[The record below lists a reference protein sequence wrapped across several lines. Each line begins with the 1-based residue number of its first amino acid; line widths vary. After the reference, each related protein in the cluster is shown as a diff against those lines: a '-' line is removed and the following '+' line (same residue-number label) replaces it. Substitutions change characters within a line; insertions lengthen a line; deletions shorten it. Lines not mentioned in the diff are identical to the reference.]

1 MFVCCCFFHEHIQEI
16 KKVGKELG
24 IVPTVIRDEEL
35 KTRGFGGG
43 SGLFL
48 ADPGLRSSPGYL
60 GGRGAPGCTVCRPK
74 LRPKLR
80 PEGTQPASS
89 PEARPWEADHLW
101 GREEAAIQILIQ
113 ILEASGSKASPAH
126 SLCSLPHA
134 AVLAP
139 WLTQQGLSV
148 PRIHKFTSTSRP
160 ALAALSV
167 WDAFPRGSLT
177 IGPSYPAR
185 LGHLLREPFL
195 IARSVLPQLPGTEMR

>member
-1 MFVCCCFFHEHIQEI
+1 MFVCCCFFHEPIQEI

-43 SGLFL
+43 WGLVL

-60 GGRGAPGCTVCRPK
+60 GGRGAPGCMVCRPK
-74 LRPKLR
+74 LRS
-80 PEGTQPASS
+80 EGTQPVSS
-89 PEARPWEADHLW
+89 PEARPREADHLW

-113 ILEASGSKASPAH
+113 ILEASGSKASPTH
-126 SLCSLPHA
+126 SLCSLPRA

-139 WLTQQGLSV
+139 RLTQQGLSV

-167 WDAFPRGSLT
+167 WDAFPRDSLMT
-177 IGPSYPAR
+177 GPSYPAR

-195 IARSVLPQLPGTEMR
+195 TARPVLPQLPGTEVR